1 MEATKLKV
9 KPFDGGEEREFF
21 AVPPAQFRAYAV
33 LCEDPEFSGIS
44 GKYRDYIIGAAFV
57 MLSAK
62 KRGLARALCI
72 PGEITVESV
81 DEWSSRYC
89 VETFDDSIPD
99 EPSGDADAEQ
109 LKNPT
114 EPKE

>member
-1 MEATKLKV
+1 MEATKLRV
-9 KPFDGGEEREFF
+9 KPFDGGKEYEFF
-21 AVPPAQFRAYAV
+21 EVPPAQFRAYAV
-33 LCEDPEFSGIS
+33 LCEDPEFSDIS

-62 KRGLARALCI
+62 KRGLALELRI
-72 PGEITVESV
+72 PKKITVESV
-81 DEWSSRYC
+81 DEWSSGHC
-89 VETFDDSIPD
+89 VEMFDDAIPD
-99 EPSGDADAEQ
+99 EPSGGSDAAQ